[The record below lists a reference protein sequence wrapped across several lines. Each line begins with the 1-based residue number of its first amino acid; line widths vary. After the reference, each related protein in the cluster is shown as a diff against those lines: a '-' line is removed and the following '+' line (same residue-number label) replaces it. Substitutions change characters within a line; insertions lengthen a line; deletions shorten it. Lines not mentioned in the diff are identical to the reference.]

1 MRVAAR
7 AQICAALL
15 PGLATVSLVNAQ
27 QFSRFVV
34 LGDSS
39 VDSGFYRKLT
49 NPGGGGMGGT
59 SAFAAVVSTF
69 SQHRATNFGGQVGIN
84 VAPRQRAARKWRHL

>member
-7 AQICAALL
+7 AQISAALL
-15 PGLATVSLVNAQ
+15 PGLATVSSVNAQ
-27 QFSRFVV
+27 QFNQFVV
-34 LGDSS
+34 FGDSS

-49 NPGGGGMGGT
+49 NPGGGGIGEGT

-69 SQHRATNFGGQVGIN
+69 AQHRVSNFGGQVGIN
-84 VAPRQRAARKWRHL
+84 VALR